1 MKRVLKLK
9 LVALVVLGGALPASA
24 WALQTPNACGN
35 DEHVRCARYD
45 VNEVY
50 RVETIAGNA
59 TLVQFEEGEVV
70 DSKESAVGLGDARAW
85 KVGAGGN
92 WIMFKPVTVK
102 PDTNLIVVTNR
113 RRYTF
118 KLETVKRGGVPTW
131 TLSFDYPDTRAR
143 LALEAAK
150 KRALADAVGRSS
162 ASASVHQN
170 ENYDMHG
177 NTVLAPTSMWDD
189 GRFTYFRYATSR
201 DAPAIFRL
209 LPDGSEALVNSHAE
223 GDTVVVH
230 ETGAGFV
237 LRLGDSVLGVRNN
250 AYSPDG
256 QFNATGSTVS
266 NTVRLVKGA
275 DK

>member
-9 LVALVVLGGALPASA
+9 LVALAVLGGALPASA

-150 KRALADAVGRSS
+150 KRALADAVGSRRAPKRKLRHARQYGACADFDVGRRALYVLSLCHEPRC
-162 ASASVHQN
+162 AGDLPFAAGWLGSVG
-170 ENYDMHG
+170 E
-177 NTVLAPTSMWDD
+177 LA
-189 GRFTYFRYATSR
+189 R
-201 DAPAIFRL
+201 
-209 LPDGSEALVNSHAE
+209 
-223 GDTVVVH
+223 
-230 ETGAGFV
+230 
-237 LRLGDSVLGVRNN
+237 
-250 AYSPDG
+250 
-256 QFNATGSTVS
+256 
-266 NTVRLVKGA
+266 
-275 DK
+275 

>member
-1 MKRVLKLK
+1 MNPFLILKWSGLAVLSC
-9 LVALVVLGGALPASA
+9 ALPAFA

-45 VNEVY
+45 AKEVY
-50 RVETIAGNA
+50 RVETVAGNA

-70 DSKESAVGLGDARAW
+70 DSKESAVGLGDAKAW

-92 WIMFKPVTVK
+92 WIMLKPFALK

-113 RRYTF
+113 RRYAF
-118 KLETVKRGGVPTW
+118 QLETVRRGDVPTW

-143 LALEAAK
+143 LAAEVAK
-150 KRALADAVGRSS
+150 KRALADAVGHSG
-162 ASASVHQN
+162 ASASVHKN

-177 NTVLAPTSMWDD
+177 NMALAPTAIWDD
-189 GRFTYFRYATSR
+189 GRFTYLRYATSR

-209 LPDGSEALVNSHAE
+209 LPDGSEGLVNSHAE

-230 ETGAGFV
+230 DTGAGFV
-237 LRLGDSVLGVRNN
+237 LRLGDAVLGVRNN

-266 NTVRLVKGA
+266 NTVRLIKGV